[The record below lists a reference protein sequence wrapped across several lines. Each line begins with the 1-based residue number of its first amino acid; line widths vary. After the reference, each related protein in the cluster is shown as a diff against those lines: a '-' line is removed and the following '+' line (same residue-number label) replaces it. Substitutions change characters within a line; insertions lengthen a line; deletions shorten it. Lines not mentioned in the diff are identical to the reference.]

1 MLKALLA
8 PQPWELEISALE
20 EFLDTLPLQYRTI
33 VALAYFTSSR
43 IEDILSLKFRDIL
56 AETIIIQESEG
67 KKPKY
72 VPIISSLRP
81 YLTVYLNGYQ
91 VSPSDFLFTDSKG
104 KPLKS
109 SSVFKILKI
118 VAKEINLPELYL
130 FVLK

>member
-1 MLKALLA
+1 MLNAILPLHS
-8 PQPWELEISALE
+8 WEPEISALE

-56 AETIIIQESEG
+56 AETIIIQESEL
-67 KKPKY
+67 KQTKY

-81 YLTVYLNGYQ
+81 YLTVYLNGHQ
-91 VSPSDFLFTDSKG
+91 LNPSDFLFTDSKG
-104 KPLKS
+104 KPLTS

-118 VAKEINLPELYL
+118 VAKEIYLPEIYL

>member
-1 MLKALLA
+1 MLNAIL
-8 PQPWELEISALE
+8 PPHSWEPEISALE

-56 AETIIIQESEG
+56 AETIVIEESEP
-67 KKPKY
+67 KQTKY
-72 VPIISSLRP
+72 VPIISILRP
-81 YLTVYLNGYQ
+81 YLTVYLHGYKSHQ
-91 VSPSDFLFTDSKG
+91 SELLFTNSNG

-109 SSVFKILKI
+109 SSVFKILNI
-118 VAKEINLPELYL
+118 VAKEINLPEIYL